1 MERIRDA
8 DVDVV
13 VNFTAGMGGDLVLGG
28 DEDVLPLDAEG
39 TALYALLVAS
49 PSHAQGALSMM
60 AAWDLSAGRQTL
72 RALRCP
78 VRMLVGGQDRT
89 VPPSLA
95 VSALPWLQD
104 GQLATWPDF
113 GHLVHEEAP
122 KDTLDHLRRHL
133 LLE

>member
-1 MERIRDA
+1 MLVSDDDSIGLIEIPLAFDPQSQGAYTAVRKLRRDILP
-8 DVDVV
+8 
-13 VNFTAGMGGDLVLGG
+13 TVLGG
-28 DEDVLPLDAEG
+28 AD
-39 TALYALLVAS
+39 
-49 PSHAQGALSMM
+49 
-60 AAWDLSAGRQTL
+60 
-72 RALRCP
+72 